1 MIPTVDDLRSSP
13 LVHRFA
19 DVWCPPGLTN
29 FLGCVQA
36 DSDIFA
42 IRSLNFPPFAIS
54 DTVTASLYVN
64 RKFFL
69 STGAAVTY
77 TWWPDRIERV
87 AEVDGLR
94 LTTTTVLGVR
104 SMACIQTLR
113 VQNLRPGSREVTLK
127 FALRG
132 TVTKNTGRWNDAFPP
147 KETDNAV
154 EVDPGRAALLFTAQ
168 KSKAVFIQGFAG
180 AKAELNELGAILS
193 FSLAGNETKTIGY
206 VAAMGETR
214 DEATALYDKLIRNVD
229 GAVSA
234 AREDWNAELAAVFTP
249 GNDRYSGYM
258 PLLETS
264 DEAVRRV
271 YLTGIAGV
279 ISFRRDSPHSAYGRA
294 YSTLFPRYWAT
305 ASFLWDYSLSSL
317 VHALLDPACMKKHL
331 ELWMKLDIHKFFGT
345 DWLTGEGLGQWYSVN
360 DFAMTVISRDYLR
373 WNGDTAW
380 LDNTVGDT
388 KVFDYLAKYATNYRQ
403 FRTKSGLADYGGLNN
418 LLECVDS
425 YLHEVASLNAA
436 NIFNLQRSADLHE
449 LRGDGESA
457 RKLRAEASELTAK
470 VMELYAPGR
479 GTWNAR
485 FPDGSV
491 KHVTHVYD
499 FITILNTV
507 GDQLSDTIKREMVEF
522 FQRELQTPTWMH
534 ALSCDD
540 DNAPFSVRPDHQWT
554 GAYTAWPAQAVTG
567 LYKIGQTDLAFDW
580 LHGLAKSANQ
590 GPFGQAH
597 MAETVLSPDAG
608 GARKASPE
616 FPWINDWAC
625 SSGGAWCNIII
636 ESIFGAR
643 ASLSNGL
650 TAEPKFGKFDRDAR
664 LRGLRFQGKQYTL
677 TRNGVSKES

>member
-1 MIPTVDDLRSSP
+1 MIPSVEDLRSSP

-36 DSDIFA
+36 DSDVFA

-64 RKFFL
+64 GRFFL
-69 STGAAVTY
+69 STGASVTY

-94 LTTTTVLGVR
+94 LTTITALGVK
-104 SMACIQTLR
+104 SMACVQTLK
-113 VQNLRPGSREVTLK
+113 VENLRPSSRKVTLK

-132 TVTKNTGRWNDAFPP
+132 TVTKNVSPWNDAFPP
-147 KETDNAV
+147 KENDNRV
-154 EVDPGRAALLFTAQ
+154 EVDPQRGLVFSAI
-168 KSKAVFIQGFAG
+168 KSQAVLIQGFTG
-180 AKAELNELGAILS
+180 APSQLSPLGATIELE
-193 FSLAGNETKTIGY
+193 LVGNQSKTLGY
-206 VAAMGETR
+206 VAAMGETL
-214 DEATALYDKLIRNVD
+214 EEVSALFDRLIRNVD
-229 GAVSA
+229 GAIAA
-234 AREDWNAELAAVFTP
+234 ARDDWNADLAAVFTP
-249 GNDRYSGYM
+249 GNDRYSGHM

-264 DEAVRRV
+264 DEAVRRI
-271 YLTGIAGV
+271 YLTGILGV
-279 ISFRRDSPHSAYGRA
+279 TSFRRDSPHSAYGRA
-294 YSTLFPRYWAT
+294 YGTLFPRFWAT

-317 VHALLDPACMKKHL
+317 VHALLDPLCMKKHL
-331 ELWMKLDIHKFFGT
+331 ELWMKLDIHKHFGT
-345 DWLTGEGLGQWYSVN
+345 DWLTGKGLGQWYSVN

-373 WNGDTAW
+373 FSGDKAW
-380 LDNTVGDT
+380 LNGSVDGRGVI
-388 KVFDYLAKYATNYRQ
+388 DYLTKYATNHRQ
-403 FRTKSGLADYGGLNN
+403 FQTKSGLADYGGLNN

-436 NIFNLQRSADLHE
+436 NVFNLRTCADL
-449 LRGDGESA
+449 LTSRGDESTA
-457 RKLRAEASELTAK
+457 RKLRAEADELMNK
-470 VMELYAPGR
+470 VMELYAPGT

-485 FPDGSV
+485 FPDGSM

-499 FITILNTV
+499 FITVLKTI
-507 GDQLSDTIKREMVEF
+507 GGSLSPTIQREMVEF

-534 ALSCDD
+534 ALSCND

-567 LYKIGQTDLAFDW
+567 LYSIGRHEIAFEW
-580 LHGLAKSANQ
+580 LRGLAKSANQ

-597 MAETVLSPDAG
+597 LAESVLSPDAG

-636 ESIFGAR
+636 ESIFGVR
-643 ASLSNGL
+643 ATLNDGI
-650 TAEPKFGKFDRDAR
+650 TATPVFGKFDPDAR
-664 LRGLRFQGKQYTL
+664 LRGLAYQGRQFEI
-677 TRNGVSKES
+677 TRAGLRGM

>member
-1 MIPTVDDLRSSP
+1 MIPTVEALRSSP

-36 DSDIFA
+36 DSDVFA
-42 IRSLNFPPFAIS
+42 IRSLNFPPLAIS

-64 RKFFL
+64 GRFFL
-69 STGAAVTY
+69 STGASVTY

-94 LTTTTVLGVR
+94 LTTTTVLGVK
-104 SMACIQTLR
+104 SMSCAQSLR
-113 VQNLRPGSREVTLK
+113 VQNLRPDAREVTLK

-132 TVTKNTGRWNDAFPP
+132 NVTKSMNPWNNALPP
-147 KETDNAV
+147 KEEDNLV
-154 EVDPGRAALLFTAQ
+154 EIDPGRSALRFVAQ
-168 KSKAVFIQGFAG
+168 KSTAVIVQGFSG
-180 AKAELNELGAILS
+180 APASLTDLGATMTLKLS
-193 FSLAGNETKTIGY
+193 GNETRSIGY

-214 DEATALYDKLIRNVD
+214 DDANTLFDSLIRNLD
-229 GAVSA
+229 GAIAA
-234 AREDWNAELAAVFTP
+234 ARDDWNAELAAVFTP
-249 GNDRYSGYM
+249 GNDRYSGHM

-264 DEAVRRV
+264 DDAVRKV
-271 YLTGIAGV
+271 YLTGIVGV
-279 ISFRRDSPHSAYGRA
+279 TSFRRDSPYSAYGRA
-294 YSTLFPRYWAT
+294 YGTLMPRYWGT

-317 VHALLDPACMKKHL
+317 VHALLDPACMRKHL
-331 ELWMKLDIHKFFGT
+331 ELWMKLDIHKYFGT
-345 DWLTGEGLGQWYSVN
+345 DWLTGKGLGQWYSVN

-373 WNGDTAW
+373 FSGDSQW
-380 LDNTVGDT
+380 LDASVNGTRVM
-388 KVFDYLAKYATNYRQ
+388 DYLGKYATNHRQ
-403 FRTKSGLADYGGLNN
+403 FQTQSGLADYGGLNN

-436 NIFNLQRSADLHE
+436 NVFNLRSAADL
-449 LRGDGESA
+449 LQMRGDEPSA
-457 RKLRAEASELTAK
+457 RKLRTEADELMQK
-470 VMELYAPGR
+470 VMELYAPGK

-491 KHVTHVYD
+491 KHCTHVYD
-499 FITILNTV
+499 FITVLKTI
-507 GDQLSDTIKREMVEF
+507 GGSLSPTIQREMVEF

-534 ALSCDD
+534 ALSCND

-567 LYKIGQTDLAFDW
+567 LYSIGRHELAFEW
-580 LHGLAKSANQ
+580 LQGLAKSANQ

-597 MAETVLSPDAG
+597 MAESVLSPDAG

-625 SSGGAWCNIII
+625 SSGGAWTNIII
-636 ESIFGAR
+636 ESIFGVR
-643 ASLSNGL
+643 ATLADGISA
-650 TAEPKFGKFDRDAR
+650 TPVFGKFDRDAR
-664 LRGLRFQGKQYTL
+664 LRGLRYQGKQFDV
-677 TRNGVSKES
+677 TRNGISPR